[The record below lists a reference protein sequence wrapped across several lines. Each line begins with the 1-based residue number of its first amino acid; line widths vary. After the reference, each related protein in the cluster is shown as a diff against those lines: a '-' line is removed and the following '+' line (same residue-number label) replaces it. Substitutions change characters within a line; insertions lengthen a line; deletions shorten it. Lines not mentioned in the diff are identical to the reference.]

1 MESSHPGMTHVSQG
15 RPQFAS
21 QRAEEAKGQCFS
33 CEDLVVK
40 YRRKAL
46 RMQVSFS
53 KHPASAGI
61 QVLPCVLRGC
71 LAPHCRQ
78 QTHLPPGRGRGTVSA
93 GRETAQEALGR
104 QRLNP

>member
-33 CEDLVVK
+33 CEGLVK

-61 QVLPCVLRGC
+61 QFLPCILRGC
-71 LAPHCRQ
+71 LAPHCR
-78 QTHLPPGRGRGTVSA
+78 PPRSGPGHCLQDVKPPKRRWEDIA
-93 GRETAQEALGR
+93 
-104 QRLNP
+104 